1 MDTAAKVA
9 RGVAA
14 LYLSNILT
22 FLLNTLFLVLLAN
35 FFYARNPAS
44 MAASLV
50 GEFALLNVFVVS
62 AATLAVLALPLTGA
76 GVSATPPAVTRFL
89 TGTEDPNGASPG
101 RILLIS
107 ASICGLVSI
116 LILVAAELQGG
127 ASVFWAGV
135 DAAAYSF
142 VQLGGYSLLGAH
154 RVTLAGKVMVASN
167 ALRYALAS
175 IFLLGNFGLPG
186 VFLGFA
192 LGDGCL
198 AVYANFESFRHVAT
212 MKLVTGP
219 VKPIFGYMASVFVAA
234 LVGLGVSQTDKLLA
248 FFQQGLANLALYNVA
263 TVGAA
268 LAAFAPAAATNVLV
282 PALSSFGTDNTRVRE
297 TMMNYTRYVSHI
309 SLPIG
314 FGLAAISP
322 GLLRIFG
329 DAFVPAAPLMALI
342 AVSVAIASI
351 GSVYTSSLLAYDK
364 AHHYTVSSILGLGAL
379 LLMAFA
385 TVPFLG
391 LLGIALGR
399 TSMLAVMLVAQ
410 AYFISRDG
418 RFVLDVS
425 AYLRSLVASAAMA
438 GFVFVVMEGIYTYSS
453 LGRAG
458 TVTASLGVFAFG
470 LILYLVILK
479 YLGGFNESDIDFIEA
494 LLPRKLAWIGELARK
509 FL

>member
-14 LYLSNILT
+14 LYLANILT

-35 FFYARNPAS
+35 YYNSQNAATA
-44 MAASLV
+44 AASV
-50 GEFALLNVFVVS
+50 GEFSLLNVFVVS

-89 TGTEDPNGASPG
+89 AGTEEQGAASPK
-101 RILLIS
+101 RILLLS

-116 LILVAAELQGG
+116 LVLVAAALQGG
-127 ASVFWAGV
+127 ASLFWAGA

-154 RVTLAGKVMVASN
+154 RATLAGKVMIASN
-167 ALRYALAS
+167 MLRYFLAAV
-175 IFLLGNFGLPG
+175 FLLGNLGLPG

-192 LGDGCL
+192 VGDGAV
-198 AVYANFESFRHVAT
+198 AVYANIESFRHVERTKA
-212 MKLVTGP
+212 MVGP
-219 VKPIFGYMASVFVAA
+219 IRPVFGYMASVFVAA
-234 LVGLGVSQTDKLLA
+234 LVGLGVTQTDKLLA

-282 PALSSFGTDNTRVRE
+282 PALSTFGTDSAQVRD
-297 TMMNYTRYVSHI
+297 TMKKYTRYVSHI

-322 GLLRIFG
+322 ALLRIFG
-329 DAFVPAAPLMALI
+329 DNFVPASPLLSLVAI
-342 AVSVAIASI
+342 SVAVTAM
-351 GSVYTSSLLAYDK
+351 GSVYTSSLLAYDR
-364 AHHYTVSSILGLGAL
+364 AIHYTISSVLGLAAL
-379 LLMAFA
+379 LLVAFG
-385 TVPFLG
+385 TVPYLNLF
-391 LLGIALGR
+391 GIALGR
-399 TSMLAVMLVAQ
+399 ASMLVVMLVAQ
-410 AYFISRDG
+410 AYFVSRSG
-418 RFVLDVS
+418 RFVLDMR
-425 AYLRSLVASAAMA
+425 AYINSLAASTVMAGLVYGVTTLASA
-438 GFVFVVMEGIYTYSS
+438 FFS
-453 LGRAG
+453 LGRAEDIA
-458 TVTASLGVFAFG
+458 ASFGAFAFG
-470 LILYLVILK
+470 LVLYLVMMK

-494 LLPRKLAWIGELARK
+494 ILPKKLSWVGELARK